1 MNVLVFD
8 SGLGGLSV
16 AAAVQRRGL
25 DLTLHYLAD
34 TALFPYGDQT
44 DAVLG
49 ARIPLLVAQEAN
61 RIGADAVVM
70 ACNTAST
77 LALAQTRATLPHVPV
92 VGVVPAVK
100 PAAALTQTGVIGL
113 LGTPATVRRAYTDA
127 LIAEHANSAL
137 VLRHGAPDLAAAAEA
152 VLCGDGDPGDAP
164 ARAMAGLLGQPGGDR
179 MDVVVLACTHFVFV
193 ADALAAAAPQGV
205 RFIDSADAVA
215 RRLGEVTGAGAGVT
229 RVGHART
236 TGPMTAG
243 LAAAFRRFGFASE
256 EEAVAAL
263 E

>member
-25 DLTLHYLAD
+25 DLRLHYLAD
-34 TALFPYGDQT
+34 TALFPYGDQS

-49 ARIPLLVAQEAN
+49 VRIPLLVAQEAD

-77 LALAQTRATLPHVPV
+77 LALAQTRAALPHVPV

-100 PAAALTQTGVIGL
+100 PAAALTRTGVIGL

-127 LIAEHANSAL
+127 LIADHAAGIT

-152 VLCGDGDPGDAP
+152 VLCGAGGPGDAP
-164 ARAMAGLLGQPGGDR
+164 ARAMAGLMSQPGGDR

-193 ADALAAAAPQGV
+193 VEALAAAAPAGV

-215 RRLGEVTGAGAGVT
+215 RRLADVTGAGPGEVRLGA
-229 RVGHART
+229 ART
-236 TGPMTAG
+236 TGPMTPG
-243 LAAAFRRFGFASE
+243 LAAAFARFGFAVE
-256 EEAVAAL
+256 GAAAPF
-263 E
+263 